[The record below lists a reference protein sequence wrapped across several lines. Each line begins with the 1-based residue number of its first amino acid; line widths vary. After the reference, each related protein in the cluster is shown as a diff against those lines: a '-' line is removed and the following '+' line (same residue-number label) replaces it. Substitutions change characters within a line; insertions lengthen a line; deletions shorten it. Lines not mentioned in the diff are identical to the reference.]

1 MEEHQFLHGA
11 GDLHG
16 GAQSGLGR
24 LMWSKLTSHPH
35 HTFTEAGFCE
45 VVTFLKKKNLLL
57 SLFLGKHPGIV
68 SRTPSSQ

>member
-1 MEEHQFLHGA
+1 MEEHLFLHGA